1 MSTNI
6 TNKSRV
12 APPPH
17 GYINEIAKSLGC
29 HRVTVSNALMKNT
42 KGMLAERVRQMYKMK
57 FGKENNESDFQ
68 SDECNRLRT
77 LLADM
82 SHEIRTP
89 MNGILGFADLMKDTN
104 LTHEERHKY
113 ISIIEECGARI
124 LHIVDD
130 IISISKI
137 ESGKMEVCL
146 SETNIKEQI
155 EFICAFFRPEAER
168 KGIMISADI
177 YLPENESTIMTDR
190 EKINAILTNLVKNA
204 VKYSDKGT
212 ITLGCKRKEKYI
224 EFYVK
229 DTGIGIPKERQ
240 DEVFN
245 RFTQVDTDN
254 KRTFSGVGLGL
265 SIVKVYVEML
275 GGKIWMDSEK
285 GKGSTFYFTI
295 PYDKNLKASQ

>member
-17 GYINEIAKSLGC
+17 GYINEIAKILGC

-42 KGMLAERVRQMYKMK
+42 KGTLAERVRQMYKMK
-57 FGKENNESDFQ
+57 FGKENIDPVYQNE
-68 SDECNRLRT
+68 ECNRLRT

-82 SHEIRTP
+82 GHEIRTP
-89 MNGILGFADLMKDTN
+89 MNGIMGFADLMKN
-104 LTHEERHKY
+104 NSLTHEERHKY
-113 ISIIEECGARI
+113 IGIIEECGARI
-124 LHIVDD
+124 LHIVND
-130 IISISKI
+130 IIGISKI
-137 ESGKMEVCL
+137 ESGKMKVYL
-146 SETNIKEQI
+146 SETNLTDQI

-168 KGIMISADI
+168 KGIKIYADA
-177 YLPENESTIMTDR
+177 YLAESESTILADK

-204 VKYSDKGT
+204 VKYSDNGT
-212 ITLGCKRKEKYI
+212 ITLGCRRKDGYV

-229 DTGIGIPKERQ
+229 DTGIGISRDRQ
-240 DEVFN
+240 DAVFK
-245 RFTQVDTDN
+245 RFVQVHTDN
-254 KRTFSGVGLGL
+254 KRAFGGAGLGL

-275 GGKIWMDSEK
+275 GGKIWIDSDR

-295 PYDKNLKASQ
+295 PLG